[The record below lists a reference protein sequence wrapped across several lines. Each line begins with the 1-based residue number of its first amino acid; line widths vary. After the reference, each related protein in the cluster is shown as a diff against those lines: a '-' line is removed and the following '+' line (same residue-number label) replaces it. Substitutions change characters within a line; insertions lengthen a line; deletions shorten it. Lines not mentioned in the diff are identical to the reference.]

1 MSVVLG
7 LRNSGL
13 CLSVIGSGLPPGWA
27 LRFPR
32 WLLEIWGQQVL
43 AVGSEY
49 PPRVHEHEDG
59 KEIIGSMGRALTG
72 YVTEAW
78 QIISLSFPT
87 SQPSLSQQS
96 SGLIYWDCEHC
107 LSWSMSFWD
116 QESKNAKHYHW
127 VGYITWATSLNAKA
141 KCFLTFSFWLK

>member
-1 MSVVLG
+1 M
-7 LRNSGL
+7 
-13 CLSVIGSGLPPGWA
+13 
-27 LRFPR
+27 
-32 WLLEIWGQQVL
+32 L

-49 PPRVHEHEDG
+49 PPRVHEREDG

-96 SGLIYWDCEHC
+96 SGLIYWDCNTAFPDRCHSETRNQKMQNTIIG
-107 LSWSMSFWD
+107 LD
-116 QESKNAKHYHW
+116 
-127 VGYITWATSLNAKA
+127 T
-141 KCFLTFSFWLK
+141 